1 MRIAFTTTFDA
12 EDVHNWSGTPYH
24 MAHALAAEDM
34 DINYIGKLKR
44 KLPPL
49 FKIKQAY
56 KKFLCGQRESPRF
69 NVTAAQHYSAE
80 TAKKLAALSNID
92 AVVSPLI
99 NPIAYLDCK
108 QPIILWT
115 DALYASLLGFYPPFS
130 YHSASTIHQG
140 NAITNACLD
149 RCSLALFTSDWAA
162 NSALELYG
170 VSREK
175 VKVVPFGA
183 NIESWPDITDI
194 KNIIARRATD
204 RIKLLFLAKSW
215 ERKGGD
221 VVLAT
226 AKALHEAGY
235 TVELTIVGYEPPG
248 LTTPPPPYLNCL
260 GYISKHTPEGKN
272 RIRAL
277 LAESHFL
284 FVPSRAE
291 AYGIVFCEA
300 NAFAVPCLTTY
311 VGGISTI
318 VKDNV
323 NGMTFGL
330 DAPVQRYC
338 DYIVSLWQDRKR
350 YNEMALASYHE
361 FEARLNWPAAAKT
374 VKRLIESVT

>member
-1 MRIAFTTTFDA
+1 MRIAYTSTFNS

-24 MAHALAAEDM
+24 MSHALADAGLGVE
-34 DINYIGKLKR
+34 YIGNLKR
-44 KLPPL
+44 KLPPF

-56 KKFLCGQRESPRF
+56 KKFLCNQRESPRF
-69 NVTAAQHYSAE
+69 NTTVAQHYSEQA
-80 TAKKLAALSNID
+80 AKKLQTLSVD

-130 YHSASTIHQG
+130 YHSSSSILQG
-140 NAITNACLD
+140 NEMTNACLS
-149 RCSLALFTSDWAA
+149 RASLAIFCSDWAA

-170 VSREK
+170 VSRDK

-183 NIESWPDITDI
+183 NIDSWPTHEEIQTII
-194 KNIIARRATD
+194 KQRAHD
-204 RIKLLFLAKSW
+204 KIKLLFLAKSW

-221 VVLAT
+221 VVLAV
-226 AKALHEAGY
+226 AKALHEAGQK
-235 TVELTIVGYEPPG
+235 VELTIVGYHPPG
-248 LTTPPPPYLNCL
+248 MTTPPPYVKCL
-260 GYISKHTPEGKN
+260 GYISKHTPEGKAK
-272 RIRAL
+272 IRQL
-277 LAESHFL
+277 LSETHFL

-300 NAFAVPCLTTY
+300 NAFGVPCLTTY

-318 VKDNV
+318 VKDNL

-330 DAPVQRYC
+330 DASIATYC
-338 DYIVSLWQDRKR
+338 DYIVNLMHDRRR
-350 YNEMALASYHE
+350 YDDMALASYNE
-361 FEARLNWPAAAKT
+361 FVTRLNWQASART
-374 VKRLIESVT
+374 VKGLIESVTR